1 MLTTIKLVFLNLPF
15 IVWLLANL
23 QALRKF
29 RKDMRRY
36 AASGDRGLEREA
48 ILGATSLWG
57 RSLCGKLSVNL
68 VVEGER
74 KLPDGPVVFVSNHQS
89 YADIPIF
96 CAAVTDKQFGFVA
109 KQSLARLPF
118 FGKWISEI
126 RSVFIERDDARASL
140 RAIESG
146 IGLLDQGFS
155 LVIFPE
161 GTRSKG
167 GEMAEFKK
175 GSLRLATKPGLPIIP
190 VSMSGSWHIIEE
202 HGRVKKNQLVRVF
215 FHPPIETAHMAKA
228 EASAL
233 TEKVEGLIRSKLQE
247 WQSY

>member
-1 MLTTIKLVFLNLPF
+1 MLTIIKLVFINLPF
-15 IVWLLANL
+15 IIWLLANL
-23 QALRKF
+23 RTLRKF
-29 RKDMRRY
+29 RRDMRRY
-36 AASGDRGLEREA
+36 AASGDSALERKA

-57 RSLCGKLSVNL
+57 KSLCDKLSVNL
-68 VVEGER
+68 AVEGER
-74 KLPDGPVVFVSNHQS
+74 SLPDGPVVFVSNHQS

-109 KQSLARLPF
+109 KQSLAQLPL

-146 IGLLDQGFS
+146 ISLLKQGFS

-167 GEMAEFKK
+167 GDMAEFKK

-202 HGRVKKNQLVRVF
+202 HGTVKKNQLVRVF
-215 FHPPIETAHMAKA
+215 LHPPIETANMDKA
-228 EASAL
+228 EASML
-233 TEKVEGLIRSKLQE
+233 TERVEGIIRSKLQE
-247 WQSY
+247 WQLT